1 MREIRLYGSEGGEIE
16 ANRSSLPL
24 SFFCDRLL
32 PLANGVREI
41 ADLASVCNQ
50 EQHCLAA

>member
-24 SFFCDRLL
+24 STDNPGTYFPAGLYRSCDTK
-32 PLANGVREI
+32 A
-41 ADLASVCNQ
+41 ASVQ
-50 EQHCLAA
+50 LRS